1 MYIETYDDMGEGH
14 AQKLIS
20 IYEEMLAGLAGH
32 VIAVKSSGLR
42 VGAKDLRRSQSS
54 FYLRW
59 ANLEEWFEKENDNFI
74 SYMCSV
80 NEVDKTEV
88 LPFVADW
95 ILDANT
101 KMGQAMR
108 FAEQANLGTY
118 MAGLRFGTSFGG
130 LSDLLR
136 DMHGAMGYVVHRKST
151 EVKWSVRTKD
161 GKTRSAVKYLYPYLR
176 MYVHRV
182 VSAIELAKIL
192 ERGKLADLVSS
203 DGAVIFTA
211 DPRALLNDIDM
222 ANNYFSFDTSVTI
235 RESDRVIHA

>member
-59 ANLEEWFEKENDNFI
+59 ANLEEWFETENNTFI
-74 SYMCSV
+74 GSLCV
-80 NEVDKTEV
+80 THELEKDEVMPSIAEWV
-88 LPFVADW
+88 V
-95 ILDANT
+95 DAT
-101 KMGQAMR
+101 CKLGQAMSH
-108 FAEQANLGTY
+108 AKQANVGTY

-136 DMHGAMGYVVHRKST
+136 DMHGAMGHVVQRKST